1 MTLVLIL
8 CAIWAA
14 FIVVAGAVA
23 LSSRRHIPRGL
34 EKSRIVKPPRGSACE
49 RNASAGALTFPF
61 PIPSQNRAAP
71 DGQGLR
77 VTPSSGPL
85 RQHQARFL
93 FLTHRVNEN
102 QHRRN

>member
-8 CAIWAA
+8 CAIWAG
-14 FIVVAGAVA
+14 FVVVAGAAA
-23 LSSRRHIPRGL
+23 LGSRRDIPRGL

-49 RNASAGALTFPF
+49 RNASAGALKFL
-61 PIPSQNRAAP
+61 IPPKPNSAAP